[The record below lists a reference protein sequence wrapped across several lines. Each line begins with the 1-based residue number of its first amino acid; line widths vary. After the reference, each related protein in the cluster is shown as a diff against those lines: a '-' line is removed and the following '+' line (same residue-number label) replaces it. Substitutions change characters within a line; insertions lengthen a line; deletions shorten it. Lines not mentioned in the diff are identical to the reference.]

1 MFRKIALRDAP
12 SNRRRGGDLRVV
24 LGPASAG
31 ATAGFLGVLT
41 LEPGEY
47 VAEHCHPNSEEF
59 LYTVEGTVVV
69 RLDAEE
75 LTLDADEG
83 VLVPANVRHR
93 VANDG
98 TAPAKVVFHMSP
110 LAPECDLDHVA
121 DLRVGSAA

>member
-1 MFRKIALRDAP
+1 MALFKKIALRDAP

-41 LEPGEY
+41 LAPGEY
-47 VAEHCHPNSEEF
+47 ISEHCHPHSEEF
-59 LYTVEGTVVV
+59 LYAVEGTVQV
-69 RLDAEE
+69 RLDGEE

-93 VANDG
+93 VANLG
-98 TAPAKVVFHMSP
+98 TTPAKIVFHMAP
-110 LAPECDLDHVA
+110 LADAL